1 MSVTEMNA
9 LLLKKTGWT
18 AAWGMALSSAV
29 ALGGCVSAFEPK
41 TDPTSP
47 LAPRIQKLVDEN
59 RQYPRWA
66 DFPRTSTPLPAPAEI
81 AAEVGRLESRNTA
94 LTAEMARIDWTL
106 DSDPAAFVESI
117 NRRRSHGARQFKPAG
132 RPLNPADEPVGHPA
146 QHRPGVLSQ
155 EALVPGRVG
164 V

>member
-117 NRRRSHGARQFKPAG
+117 TRRIDASQMSPQTLRTAQEVEAYAEELRQRAKAPPPID
-132 RPLNPADEPVGHPA
+132 RP
-146 QHRPGVLSQ
+146 RP
-155 EALVPGRVG
+155 
-164 V
+164 

>member
-117 NRRRSHGARQFKPAG
+117 TRRIDASQMSPQTLRTAEEVEAYAEELRQRAKAPPPID
-132 RPLNPADEPVGHPA
+132 RP
-146 QHRPGVLSQ
+146 RP
-155 EALVPGRVG
+155 
-164 V
+164 

>member
-1 MSVTEMNA
+1 MNA

-117 NRRRSHGARQFKPAG
+117 TRRIDASQMSPQTLRTAEEVEAYAEELRQRAKAPPPID
-132 RPLNPADEPVGHPA
+132 RP
-146 QHRPGVLSQ
+146 RP
-155 EALVPGRVG
+155 
-164 V
+164 

>member
-81 AAEVGRLESRNTA
+81 AAEVGRLENRNTA

-117 NRRRSHGARQFKPAG
+117 NRRIDASQMSPQTLRTAEEVEAYAEELRQRAKAPPPID
-132 RPLNPADEPVGHPA
+132 RP
-146 QHRPGVLSQ
+146 RP
-155 EALVPGRVG
+155 
-164 V
+164 